1 MGKENMRTSMAR
13 ALRLI
18 NISLYIFVIL
28 LTVVVSLLSLY
39 IAITSILGSIRGIA
53 SLTDSNIISILSS
66 LFLVVLTMELIE
78 MFIAYMER
86 GMIIVDMVIAIVL
99 TAVARELLIN
109 FANIESLTLQRGI
122 IITTAIL
129 VLSISYWL
137 VNKAEQIKKT

>member
-1 MGKENMRTSMAR
+1 MAR

-122 IITTAIL
+122 IITAAIL
-129 VLSISYWL
+129 TLSISYWL

>member
-18 NISLYIFVIL
+18 NISLYVFVIL

-53 SLTDSNIISILSS
+53 SLTDLNIISILSS

-122 IITTAIL
+122 IITAAIL

-137 VNKAEQIKKT
+137 VNKAEQIKKI

>member
-18 NISLYIFVIL
+18 NISLYVFVIL

-39 IAITSILGSIRGIA
+39 IAITSILGSIRSIA
-53 SLTDSNIISILSS
+53 SLTDLNIISILSS

-129 VLSISYWL
+129 TLSISYWL

>member
-1 MGKENMRTSMAR
+1 MAR

-53 SLTDSNIISILSS
+53 SLTDVKIISLLSS

-122 IITTAIL
+122 IITAAIL

-137 VNKAEQIKKT
+137 VNKAEQIKKI

>member
-18 NISLYIFVIL
+18 NISLYVFVIL

-122 IITTAIL
+122 IITAAIL
-129 VLSISYWL
+129 TLSISYWL

>member
-1 MGKENMRTSMAR
+1 MRTSMAR

-18 NISLYIFVIL
+18 NISLYVFVIL

-122 IITTAIL
+122 IITAAIL

>member
-53 SLTDSNIISILSS
+53 SLTDVKIISLLSS

-122 IITTAIL
+122 IITAAIL

>member
-1 MGKENMRTSMAR
+1 MRTSMAR

-18 NISLYIFVIL
+18 NISLYVFVIL

-39 IAITSILGSIRGIA
+39 IAITSILGSIRSIA
-53 SLTDSNIISILSS
+53 SLTDLNIISILSS

-122 IITTAIL
+122 IITAAIL

>member
-129 VLSISYWL
+129 TLSISYWL

>member
-1 MGKENMRTSMAR
+1 MGKENMRASMAR

-18 NISLYIFVIL
+18 NISLYVFVIL

-39 IAITSILGSIRGIA
+39 IAITSILGSIRSIA
-53 SLTDSNIISILSS
+53 SLTDLNIISILSS

-129 VLSISYWL
+129 TLSISYWL
-137 VNKAEQIKKT
+137 VNKAEQIKRT

>member
-1 MGKENMRTSMAR
+1 MGKENMRASMAR

-53 SLTDSNIISILSS
+53 SLTDLNIISLLSS

-122 IITTAIL
+122 IITAAIL

>member
-18 NISLYIFVIL
+18 NISLYVFVIL

-122 IITTAIL
+122 IITAAIL

>member
-18 NISLYIFVIL
+18 NISLYVFVIL

-39 IAITSILGSIRGIA
+39 IAITSILGSIRSIA
-53 SLTDSNIISILSS
+53 SLTDLNIISILSS

-122 IITTAIL
+122 IITAAIL

>member
-18 NISLYIFVIL
+18 NISLYAFVIL

-39 IAITSILGSIRGIA
+39 IAITSILGSIHGIA

-122 IITTAIL
+122 IITAAIL

-137 VNKAEQIKKT
+137 VNKAEQIKRT

>member
-18 NISLYIFVIL
+18 NISLYVFVIL

-39 IAITSILGSIRGIA
+39 IAITSILGSIRSIA
-53 SLTDSNIISILSS
+53 SLTDLNIISILSS

-129 VLSISYWL
+129 TLSISYWL
-137 VNKAEQIKKT
+137 VNKAEQIKRT

>member
-1 MGKENMRTSMAR
+1 MAR

-18 NISLYIFVIL
+18 NISLYVFVIL

-39 IAITSILGSIRGIA
+39 IAITSILGSIRSIA
-53 SLTDSNIISILSS
+53 SLTDLNIISILSS

-122 IITTAIL
+122 IITAAIL

>member
-1 MGKENMRTSMAR
+1 MRTSMAR

-53 SLTDSNIISILSS
+53 SLTDVKIISLLSS

-122 IITTAIL
+122 IITAAIL

>member
-39 IAITSILGSIRGIA
+39 IAITSILGSIRSIA
-53 SLTDSNIISILSS
+53 SLTDLNIISILSS

-122 IITTAIL
+122 IITAAIL
-129 VLSISYWL
+129 TLSISYWL

>member
-53 SLTDSNIISILSS
+53 SLTDLNIISILSS

-129 VLSISYWL
+129 TLSISYWL

>member
-122 IITTAIL
+122 IITAAIL

>member
-1 MGKENMRTSMAR
+1 MGKENMMTSMAR

-18 NISLYIFVIL
+18 NISLYVFVIL

-39 IAITSILGSIRGIA
+39 IAITSILGSIRSIA
-53 SLTDSNIISILSS
+53 SLTDLNIISILSS

-122 IITTAIL
+122 IITAAIL

-137 VNKAEQIKKT
+137 VNKAEQIKKI

>member
-53 SLTDSNIISILSS
+53 SLTDVKIISILSS

-129 VLSISYWL
+129 TLSISYWL
-137 VNKAEQIKKT
+137 VNKAEQIKRT

>member
-53 SLTDSNIISILSS
+53 SLTDLNIISILSS

-129 VLSISYWL
+129 TLSISYWL
-137 VNKAEQIKKT
+137 VNKAEQIKRT

>member
-1 MGKENMRTSMAR
+1 MRTSMAR

-129 VLSISYWL
+129 TLSISYWL

>member
-18 NISLYIFVIL
+18 NISLYVFVIL

-86 GMIIVDMVIAIVL
+86 GMIIVDMVIAVLL

-122 IITTAIL
+122 IITAAIL

>member
-39 IAITSILGSIRGIA
+39 IAITSILGSIRGIT
-53 SLTDSNIISILSS
+53 SLTDLNIISLLSS

-122 IITTAIL
+122 IITAAIL

>member
-39 IAITSILGSIRGIA
+39 IAITSILGSIRSIA
-53 SLTDSNIISILSS
+53 SLTDLNIISILSS

-129 VLSISYWL
+129 TLSISYWL
-137 VNKAEQIKKT
+137 VNKAEQIKRT

>member
-1 MGKENMRTSMAR
+1 MAR

-18 NISLYIFVIL
+18 NISLYVFVIL

-39 IAITSILGSIRGIA
+39 IAITSILGSIRSIA
-53 SLTDSNIISILSS
+53 SLTDLNIISILSS

-129 VLSISYWL
+129 TLSISYWL

>member
-53 SLTDSNIISILSS
+53 SLTDLNIISILSS

-122 IITTAIL
+122 IITAAIL

>member
-39 IAITSILGSIRGIA
+39 IAITSILGSIRSIA
-53 SLTDSNIISILSS
+53 SLTDLNIISILSS

-129 VLSISYWL
+129 TLSISYWL

>member
-18 NISLYIFVIL
+18 NISLYVFVIL

-53 SLTDSNIISILSS
+53 SLTDLNIISILSS

-122 IITTAIL
+122 IITAAIL

>member
-18 NISLYIFVIL
+18 NISLYVFVIL

-39 IAITSILGSIRGIA
+39 IAIMSILGSIRGIA
-53 SLTDSNIISILSS
+53 SLTDLNIISILSS

-122 IITTAIL
+122 IITAAIL

>member
-1 MGKENMRTSMAR
+1 MAR

-129 VLSISYWL
+129 TLSISYWL

>member
-122 IITTAIL
+122 IITAAIL
-129 VLSISYWL
+129 TLSISYWL

>member
-1 MGKENMRTSMAR
+1 
-13 ALRLI
+13 
-18 NISLYIFVIL
+18 
-28 LTVVVSLLSLY
+28 VVVSLLSLY
-39 IAITSILGSIRGIA
+39 IAVMGILGSIRGIA
-53 SLTDSNIISILSS
+53 SLTDLNIISVLSS

-122 IITTAIL
+122 IITAAIL
-129 VLSISYWL
+129 TLSISYWL

>member
-53 SLTDSNIISILSS
+53 SLTDVKIISLLSS

-122 IITTAIL
+122 IITAAIL

-137 VNKAEQIKKT
+137 VNKAEQIKKI